1 MTGELH
7 ENNQVK
13 KLLIVGWVVYFISY
27 IGRLNYSASMIEIGI
42 SEGFSL
48 SQLGGI
54 VTAFFISYS
63 IGQLVSGIAGDKFS
77 PKYLVSIG
85 LIVSAVCN
93 FSMASCGQYI
103 PMIIFW
109 FINGFALAFIW
120 PPMLKLFSM
129 YMDAKT
135 LYKASFSIQT
145 SVALGTCA
153 AYLLSSTLIHFF
165 RWKTVFWCAALLLI
179 ITAIVWHIN
188 ITKVQQKCT
197 ANQGSR
203 KENMDTTE
211 KNEVHIN
218 DNLKSIMVK
227 SGLITLLFAIIIMGF
242 LKDGVMTWI
251 PQYITDTF
259 KTDVSFSI
267 FLSSIL
273 PLVNLGG
280 IYVAKWINDKNNKN
294 DLMTTIILYFISL
307 ISLALL
313 VMVGQY
319 NIYITVILFAF
330 VTSCMLGINTIL
342 VNVVPTYF
350 ARYNKISTIAGVTNC
365 ATYLGSAI
373 CGYGLGSFSEK
384 YGWEATRILL
394 LVVCGL
400 AIISCV
406 LSLKK
411 WKKFK
416 KEMSN

>member
-1 MTGELH
+1 MTCEV
-7 ENNQVK
+7 QTATQMK

-27 IGRLNYSASMIEIGI
+27 IGRLNYSASMLEIGI

-63 IGQLVSGIAGDKFS
+63 IGQLVSGIAGDRFS
-77 PKYLVSIG
+77 PKYLVMTG
-85 LIVSAVCN
+85 LIISGVCN
-93 FSMASCGQYI
+93 ISMALSGQYI
-103 PMIIFW
+103 QMIMFW

-145 SVALGTCA
+145 SVALGTCM
-153 AYLLSSTLIHFF
+153 AYLLSSTLIHFLN
-165 RWKTVFWCAALLLI
+165 WKTVFWCASMLLI
-179 ITAIVWHIN
+179 ITAIGWN
-188 ITKVQQKCT
+188 IIISKVQATCKINVISPKELMKETQKQT
-197 ANQGSR
+197 TYEG
-203 KENMDTTE
+203 DTF
-211 KNEVHIN
+211 
-218 DNLKSIMVK
+218 KSVILK
-227 SGLITLLFAIIIMGF
+227 SGLVTLLLAMIIMGF

-259 KTDVSFSI
+259 KTETAFSI
-267 FLSSIL
+267 FLSSVL
-273 PLVNLGG
+273 PLINLAG
-280 IYVAKWINDKNNKN
+280 IYIARWLNDKNNKN
-294 DLMTTIILYFISL
+294 DLMTTIILYCVSL
-307 ISLALL
+307 VSLLLL
-313 VMVGQY
+313 VTVGKY
-319 NIYITVILFAF
+319 NIYLTVIFFAF

-350 ARYNKISTIAGVTNC
+350 AKYNKVSTVAGITNC
-365 ATYLGSAI
+365 TTYLGSAI

-384 YGWEATRILL
+384 YGWQATRILL

-400 AIISCV
+400 AIISCI
-406 LSLKK
+406 LSLNK

-416 KEMSN
+416 REMAE